1 LLIVHKDIIKY
12 GAKKDRTQLESKI
25 KEFQDI
31 IKKGGNLLEFMK
43 KTAVVEKGK
52 EVKDLEELLWDKE
65 QINQLK
71 EGLKKYA
78 NIKEAKEKFKLISE
92 MVGKP

>member
-1 LLIVHKDIIKY
+1 
-12 GAKKDRTQLESKI
+12 
-25 KEFQDI
+25 
-31 IKKGGNLLEFMK
+31 MK

-92 MVGKP
+92 MVGKPQNQCVDKVKEMQTKIKK